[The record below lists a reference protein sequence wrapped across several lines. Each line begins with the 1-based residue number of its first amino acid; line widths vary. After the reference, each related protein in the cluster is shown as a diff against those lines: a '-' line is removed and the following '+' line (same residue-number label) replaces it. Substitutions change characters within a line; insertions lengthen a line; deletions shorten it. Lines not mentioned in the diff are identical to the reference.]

1 MNDRLPP
8 LLRRPNTATRWFSAR
23 RVRPLCSGVY
33 EFCSTLWPDLVAL
46 DFDQRK
52 GWGKFHCVDS
62 KVIFR
67 RYRPRLFDAWRGKVP
82 ASPEELNMHTET
94 EVIEQWLPLS
104 HATADLADGWYRI
117 EPADRF
123 GPYAWHV
130 RGHWLVM
137 LKSGERVE
145 LPASALGK
153 FHFDAKGT
161 PDELCL
167 PSVDGS
173 GDPVEIIGI
182 ASGANVR

>member
-1 MNDRLPP
+1 MNDRLPS
-8 LLRRPNTATRWFSAR
+8 LLHLPDAATRWYSAR
-23 RVRPLCSGVY
+23 RVRPAHSGVY
-33 EFCSTLWPDLVAL
+33 EFCSTLWPGLIAL
-46 DFDQRK
+46 DFDHRK

-67 RYRPRLFDAWRGKVP
+67 RYRPRLFDSWRGKVS
-82 ASPEELNMHTET
+82 ASIEEPNMHTET
-94 EVIEQWLPLS
+94 HVIEDWLPLS
-104 HATADLADGWYRI
+104 HASSDLADGWYRI
-117 EPADRF
+117 EPHDRF

-167 PSVDGS
+167 PSVDRAS
-173 GDPVEIIGI
+173 DPVELDGT
-182 ASGANVR
+182 RHR